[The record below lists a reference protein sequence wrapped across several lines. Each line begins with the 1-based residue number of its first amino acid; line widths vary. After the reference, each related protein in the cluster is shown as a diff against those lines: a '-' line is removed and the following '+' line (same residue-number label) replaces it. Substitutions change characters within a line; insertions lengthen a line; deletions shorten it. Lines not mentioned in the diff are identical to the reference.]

1 MTDTHTHI
9 YEPEF
14 DIDRSEMMSRAAAA
28 GVSRM
33 LLPNI
38 NEESIPR
45 MMSMVADYPK
55 ACRAMMGLHPE
66 DVKADWTEVLDRME
80 LVLRSAGR
88 GTFVAVG
95 EVGLDFYWD
104 ETFRKEQIEAFE
116 RQIGWARDLDLPL
129 VIHTRKA
136 EPELLRIMDRHR
148 GDGLRGIFHCFGG
161 SIETAVRLLKYEGF
175 CLGIGGV
182 VTFKKSRLPETLR
195 RVPLDRIV
203 LETDA
208 PYMAP
213 TPHRGKRNEPAF
225 VRDIAEFVAGVYGTG
240 VDVVERVTDA
250 NALRVFGTL

>member
-1 MTDTHTHI
+1 MTDSHTHI

-14 DIDRSEMMSRAAAA
+14 DADRDVVMSRAAEA
-28 GVSRM
+28 GVGCM

-45 MMSMVADYPK
+45 MMGVVADYPGV
-55 ACRAMMGLHPE
+55 CRAMMGLHPE
-66 DVKADWTEVLDRME
+66 DVRSDWAEVLDRME
-80 LVLRSAGR
+80 TVLRSAER

-104 ETFRKEQIEAFE
+104 DTYRREQIEAFE
-116 RQIGWARDLDLPL
+116 RQIAWACELDLPL

-136 EPELLRIMDRHR
+136 EPELLEVMERHR
-148 GDGLRGIFHCFGG
+148 NDKLRGIFHCFGG
-161 SIETAVRLLKYEGF
+161 SVETAVRLLRHEGF

-182 VTFKKSRLPETLR
+182 VTFRKCHLPETLR
-195 RVPLDRIV
+195 HVPLERIV

-208 PYMAP
+208 PYLAP

-225 VRDIAEFVAGVYGTG
+225 LRDIAEFVAGVYGTDI
-240 VDVVERVTDA
+240 DVVEGVTDA
-250 NALRVFGTL
+250 NVRRVFGAL